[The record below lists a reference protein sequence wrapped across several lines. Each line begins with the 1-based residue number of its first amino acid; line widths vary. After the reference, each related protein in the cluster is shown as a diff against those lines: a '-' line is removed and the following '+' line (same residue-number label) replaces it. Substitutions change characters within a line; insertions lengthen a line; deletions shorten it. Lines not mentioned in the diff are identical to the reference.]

1 MAKDEEPKKIIVD
14 EDWKAEAQKEK
25 DVLAAQEDAENVV
38 EENEEQKKQGRGVVP
53 PGNFAA
59 LVSTLATQA
68 VYSMGLMPVEGQP
81 QPEPDLE
88 IARFNIDMLGTIE
101 AKTQGNLS
109 EEEAQVIKNTL
120 NELRMVYVKIAGQPG
135 QPEQPE
141 PATENGDS
149 VISQ

>member
-1 MAKDEEPKKIIVD
+1 MAKDEKNEEVPKIIVD

-25 DVLAAQEDAENVV
+25 EVLVAQEEAEKVA
-38 EENEEQKKQGRGVVP
+38 EEKDEHKQHARGTVP

-68 VYSMGLMPVEGQP
+68 VYSMGLMPVEGQQ

-88 IARFNIDMLGTIE
+88 IARFNIDMLATIE
-101 AKTQGNLS
+101 EKSKGNLS
-109 EEEAQVIKNTL
+109 EEEERVIKSTL
-120 NELRMVYVKIAGQPG
+120 NELRMTYVKLAGQPG
-135 QPEQPE
+135 SEPESSDP
-141 PATENGDS
+141 